1 MTDKVTLSFSDSGI
15 ATVKISNPPLNIYD
29 LEMRDGLIEAFTA
42 TRDNP
47 AARALILKQKDHI
60 SAQGQTFP
68 NSAQL
73 RRFLKHAK
81 SDGTGTRGCRCSAS
95 QFLPLLR

>member
-15 ATVKISNPPLNIYD
+15 ATLQISNPPLNIYD

-47 AARALILKQKDHI
+47 AARALILQAEGPHF
-60 SAQGQTFP
+60 SAGADLSEF
-68 NSAQL
+68 
-73 RRFLKHAK
+73 
-81 SDGTGTRGCRCSAS
+81 G
-95 QFLPLLR
+95 

>member
-15 ATVKISNPPLNIYD
+15 ATVKISSPPLNIYD

-47 AARALILKQKDHI
+47 AARALILQ
-60 SAQGQTFP
+60 AE
-68 NSAQL
+68 
-73 RRFLKHAK
+73 
-81 SDGTGTRGCRCSAS
+81 
-95 QFLPLLR
+95 